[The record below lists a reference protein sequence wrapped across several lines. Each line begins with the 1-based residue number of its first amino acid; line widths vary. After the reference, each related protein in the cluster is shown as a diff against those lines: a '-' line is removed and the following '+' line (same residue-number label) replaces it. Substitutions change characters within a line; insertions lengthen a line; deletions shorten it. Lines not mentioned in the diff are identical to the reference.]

1 MVCFSL
7 HARTRALPDVCPVA
21 IFFNLKFHML
31 DNGNHHTEAQVVL
44 IVAYDALAYLNIMC
58 STMGFSA
65 LGVEYTPAWLHVQE
79 FIERAEQVLSAID
92 PGAAVKVR
100 TKVKENAAFLQ
111 ETINK
116 HKAKKI
122 S

>member
-1 MVCFSL
+1 MS
-7 HARTRALPDVCPVA
+7 
-21 IFFNLKFHML
+21 
-31 DNGNHHTEAQVVL
+31 
-44 IVAYDALAYLNIMC
+44 
-58 STMGFSA
+58 STMGCSA
-65 LGVEYTPAWLHVQE
+65 LGVEHAPAWLHVQE

-92 PGAAVKVR
+92 PGAAVKLR
-100 TKVKENAAFLQ
+100 TKVRENAAFLQ